1 MQCVLLA
8 ERRLAAD
15 DPRWMTSTIHAMAPL
30 DAEVWTSRSLLDWM
44 NERFTTSGIEP
55 PRLVAEMLL
64 SSVLQQQRIDLYADI
79 DRPATDAERAALRP
93 LVQRALQGE
102 PVQHILG
109 EAWFF
114 GMPFLVDRSTLIPRS
129 ATETMVEHVL
139 QWWRSRETI
148 DNGRIADVGTGGGCI
163 AIALATNL
171 PDVEV
176 IATDISEEALDL
188 ARRNAERHGVA
199 DQIEFRLGEGLAP
212 LENDDFFDAIC
223 SNPPYIPDHE
233 FQTLDASVADWE
245 PAAALRGGPDGLEV
259 AGPLISGGGEHLR
272 QGGMLIVEIATSSS
286 EDARSLAL
294 QSPDLQ
300 NEKILRDQHGDARFI
315 TAVR

>member
-1 MQCVLLA
+1 
-8 ERRLAAD
+8 
-15 DPRWMTSTIHAMAPL
+15 MAPL
-30 DAEVWTSRSLLDWM
+30 NAEVWTSRALLDWM
-44 NERFTTSGIEP
+44 NERFTTSGVEP

-64 SSVLQQQRIDLYADI
+64 SSVLQQQRIDMYADI

-114 GMPFLVDRSTLIPRS
+114 GMPFLVDRSALIPRS

-139 QWWRSRETI
+139 QWWRTRETI
-148 DNGRIADVGTGGGCI
+148 DDGCIADIGTGGGCI
-163 AIALATNL
+163 AIALAANL
-171 PDVEV
+171 PETAV

-188 ARRNAERHGVA
+188 ARRNAERHGVV
-199 DQIEFRLGEGLAP
+199 DRIEFRLGKGLDP
-212 LENDDFFDAIC
+212 LGDSELFDAMC

-233 FQTLDASVADWE
+233 FQSLDASVADWE
-245 PAAALRGGPDGLEV
+245 PPAALCGGPDGLEV
-259 AGPLISGGGEHLR
+259 AGPLITGGGEHLR
-272 QGGMLIVEIATSSS
+272 HGGLLIVEIATSS
-286 EDARSLAL
+286 AKAAQSLAGE
-294 QSPDLQ
+294 SPNLQ
-300 NEKILRDQHGDARFI
+300 NENILRDQHGDARFI